1 MKLFEVII
9 QFKHNVLGQHS
20 CTAKYERTAFR
31 GGTGGAVALL
41 GDVPNIITDV
51 NSTGDSPLHRSGD
64 ELESGGE

>member
-1 MKLFEVII
+1 M
-9 QFKHNVLGQHS
+9 HS
-20 CTAKYERTAFR
+20 KNERTAFR